1 LHEFVL
7 AMLGLGKIASMI
19 HAYPTFAELAR
30 KAGDKYNKTRL
41 TRRAKNLALRPR
53 AQMSNDKTGNSK
65 SVIGRLIALLVSV
78 IVFFLAMRFLPV
90 QPWLRNFNDWVGQ
103 MGVAGIFIFIAVY
116 AVATVLL
123 APGQC

>member
-1 LHEFVL
+1 
-7 AMLGLGKIASMI
+7 
-19 HAYPTFAELAR
+19 
-30 KAGDKYNKTRL
+30 
-41 TRRAKNLALRPR
+41 
-53 AQMSNDKTGNSK
+53 MSNDKPGNSK